1 MAFVLSSFLK
11 KYFDQNVTADQI
23 SAYTSFRAR
32 SHRSRVRRFAKC
44 PGGLSE
50 APDRIRAARLFGP
63 ARRSISSAGF
73 VPSTNADGNAL
84 GVFATRRS
92 MTLSL
97 DGPAL
102 FKFVVI

>member
-1 MAFVLSSFLK
+1 MK

-44 PGGLSE
+44 PGRLSE

-63 ARRSISSAGF
+63 PIDIIGGF